1 MSFAPAFLEAPSPA
15 RRFRDSRFRRTKYAM
30 PVTISKPSA
39 AASPF
44 RGFASERRVVERSC
58 HESFFRPVRACTLKD
73 TPRARYSL
81 NLLRRRVEPLVRHP
95 PYGLRRPPAQVEP
108 QDGGVGR
115 LEAFV
120 VVPRDAVLH
129 EPELFVKRDR
139 IRVVRLHVQVRV
151 RQKRVSRAF
160 VERVSQE
167 ARADGAI
174 AMRRQHAHGHH
185 VKQSARAVGEEL
197 QATRDG
203 ARELGADVRQLRRAA
218 RGRALS
224 VEFILR
230 RREGAGG

>member
-1 MSFAPAFLEAPSPA
+1 ML
-15 RRFRDSRFRRTKYAM
+15 
-30 PVTISKPSA
+30 
-39 AASPF
+39 
-44 RGFASERRVVERSC
+44 VV
-58 HESFFRPVRACTLKD
+58 PLQRAL
-73 TPRARYSL
+73 
-81 NLLRRRVEPLVRHP
+81 
-95 PYGLRRPPAQVEP
+95 YGE
-108 QDGGVGR
+108 VG
-115 LEAFV
+115 AFV
-120 VVPRDAVLH
+120 EAQRRL
-129 EPELFVKRDR
+129 
-139 IRVVRLHVQVRV
+139 VVRLHVQVRV